1 MSELADRIERV
12 RGQVADAAAKAG
24 RNPGTVTLIG
34 VTKTHAAE
42 TVAQAVALGIKHVGE
57 NRVQEAAEKVERV
70 RALLGPDV
78 PGPGWHLI
86 GTLQRN
92 KCRQALDL
100 FDTIHSI
107 DTVRLAEAL
116 ATRVEGRRVPILLE
130 LYLGDDPSRPGFR
143 PEQVEE
149 ALVTIA
155 ALPALDV
162 RGLMTVA
169 PFGLDDDQTR
179 RVFCRVRELRDRLQ
193 ERHRDLSL
201 SELSMGMTN
210 DFALAIAEGATMIR
224 VGRAI
229 FGERG

>member
-1 MSELADRIERV
+1 MSDLAERIERV
-12 RGQVADAAAKAG
+12 RGQIADAAATAG
-24 RNPGTVTLIG
+24 RDPASVTLIA
-34 VTKTHAAE
+34 VSKTQPAE
-42 TVAQAVALGIKHVGE
+42 AVAQAVALGIGHVGE
-57 NRVQEAAEKVERV
+57 NRVQEAAPKVERV
-70 RALLGPDV
+70 RTLLGPDL
-78 PGPGWHLI
+78 PEPSWHLI

-100 FDTIHSI
+100 FGMIHSV
-107 DTVRLAEAL
+107 DTVRLAETL
-116 ATRVEGRRVPILLE
+116 ATRAEGRQVPILLE
-130 LYLGDDPSRPGFR
+130 LYLGDDPARPGFR

-149 ALVTIA
+149 ALATIS

-169 PFGLDDDQTR
+169 PFGSDDDQTR

-193 ERHRDLSL
+193 ERHPDLSL
-201 SELSMGMTN
+201 TELSMGMTD